1 MSNNKKDE
9 NIVVEKRTYVLAKN
23 SYFNG
28 LYYQKG
34 ETIETSDSPTIHM
47 GEKTEAEK
55 SGLLNDRRDFV
66 PDPSLIYDIKHR
78 EEELDKHKKQ
88 MLL

>member
-9 NIVVEKRTYVLAKN
+9 NIVVEKKTYVFVKN

-34 ETIETSDSPTIHM
+34 ETIETSEEPTIHM
-47 GEKTEAEK
+47 VEK
-55 SGLLNDRRDFV
+55 SVALKNGLLNDNREFM
-66 PDPSLIYDIKHR
+66 PDPSMFYDIKHR
-78 EEELDKHKKQ
+78 EEELDKHKQ